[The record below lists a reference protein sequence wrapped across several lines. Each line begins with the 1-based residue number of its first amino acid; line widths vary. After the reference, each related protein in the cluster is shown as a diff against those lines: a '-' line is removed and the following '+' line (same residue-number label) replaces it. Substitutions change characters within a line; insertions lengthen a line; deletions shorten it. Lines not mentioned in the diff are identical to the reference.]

1 MRRAK
6 SNLKAAVTPGI
17 YLGKTNFVRY
27 IDCDI
32 TSRQTCLDG
41 DDPCVS
47 MCSCSVI
54 TSCVIE
60 DTSRVGPSSLNLR
73 LSEDDIKSKKSFSL
87 SAIENYCVQRLMVAH
102 GCYNVDGYDIQI
114 GRDYYGETVTS
125 ITLKAEAELEADVA
139 ALLALP
145 TDHAKVMH
153 VLNLEYGYIADSIR
167 NTGHAQLITMNLR
180 TVIPDSMRVIR
191 RQQRYLYPLTDKSVI
206 GVVADGVFLD
216 GQSRLACR
224 IGEMGPD
231 HSGVFL
237 QLRND

>member
-1 MRRAK
+1 MMRRAK
-6 SNLKAAVTPGI
+6 SDSQAAAPGI
-17 YLGKTNFVRY
+17 YLGQTNFVSHVRF
-27 IDCDI
+27 DI
-32 TSRQTCLDG
+32 TSKRRCLENN
-41 DDPCVS
+41 DPCVS

-54 TSCVIE
+54 TSCVIN
-60 DTSRVGPSSLNLR
+60 DTSEVGPSSLNLR
-73 LSEDDIKSKKSFSL
+73 LSEDDIRNKKSFSL
-87 SAIENYCVQRLMVAH
+87 TAIETYCVERLMVSH

-114 GRDYYGETVTS
+114 GRDYYGETVTGV
-125 ITLKAEAELEADVA
+125 TLKAEAELGADVA

-145 TDHAKVMH
+145 TDHAKVMY
-153 VLNLEYGYIADSIR
+153 VLNLEYGYIADSIK

-231 HSGVFL
+231 YSGVFI